1 MLAAGYTEREPLESV
16 ATLVSDVVDQAREH
30 AHEPVVVSAPWAQR
44 PQYEPQAVLVG
55 IHLEIHGLVLA
66 RVERAQDSQLE
77 VVHPLVRKLQPAAD
91 AAEHERRDA
100 AEAAV
105 GGHREHDAVA
115 HGHLEDADPRSI
127 RNHLDS
133 PAVNTSGEFD
143 VRSEPTPTGAV
154 VVFVSG
160 ELDLASAPRLQETLA
175 ELVADTVV
183 VDLSECTFLDS
194 AGMGVLLAS
203 ARALSDSGRSLR
215 VAAANPH
222 ILRVLEITA
231 VDTLIAVHPDV
242 EAAL

>member
-1 MLAAGYTEREPLESV
+1 
-16 ATLVSDVVDQAREH
+16 
-30 AHEPVVVSAPWAQR
+30 
-44 PQYEPQAVLVG
+44 
-55 IHLEIHGLVLA
+55 
-66 RVERAQDSQLE
+66 
-77 VVHPLVRKLQPAAD
+77 
-91 AAEHERRDA
+91 
-100 AEAAV
+100 
-105 GGHREHDAVA
+105 
-115 HGHLEDADPRSI
+115 
-127 RNHLDS
+127 
-133 PAVNTSGEFD
+133 VNTSGEFD

-160 ELDLASAPRLQETLA
+160 ELDLASAPRLQEALA
-175 ELVADTVV
+175 ELAADTVV

-203 ARALSDSGRSLR
+203 ARGLSDSGRSLR